1 MTAQYVLGSDIGS
14 GSCKTLLVDEAGTVI
29 ARSSYSYAPHYPQP
43 GWVEYDPQDWY
54 TAFCGSVRAVMAEA
68 AIDPASIRAVCI
80 IGITH
85 NPVLLDK
92 AGNVLRPS
100 IHFNDQR
107 SLPQCKALKE
117 RWGGEVLGR
126 ATNDIGPLW
135 TYPQLAW
142 IKANEPDV
150 WSRLA
155 ILLFPKDY
163 VRQRLTEYRS
173 AVTDPIE
180 ASGTL
185 LFDPTTQGWI
195 LPFLEDLGLDSS
207 ILPSIQDPFDV
218 AGEVSPQG
226 ASDTGLALGIRVL
239 TGTTDTAAENLAA
252 GVIAPGQGT
261 LKLASV
267 GRIVFIA
274 EHPARHPHLLNYPYF
289 EGLWYPGT
297 ASQFAASA
305 YRWLHESLWADVA
318 DNDYAT
324 MDGAAGRVSAGS
336 DGLLFLPHLMGQF
349 APYWNPKLK
358 GAFVGA
364 GLQHDLRHF
373 TRAVLEGVAF
383 SIRDAFEQANRLG
396 FDADELYLIG
406 NGARSPLWR
415 QIMADV
421 MGRTIYVPRERD
433 AAYGAALMAG
443 MSARLFP
450 QQLAGVAK
458 LIQMEETRTPDVHH
472 QRLYDELFSIYRAT
486 SHTMES
492 ISERLHRFTSE

>member
-14 GSCKTLLVDEAGTVI
+14 GSCKTLLVNETGTVV
-29 ARSSYSYAPHYPQP
+29 ARSSHAYAPHYPQP

-54 TAFCGSVRAVMAEA
+54 TAFCANARAALSEA

-80 IGITH
+80 TGITH

-92 AGNVLRPS
+92 TNTVLRPS

-107 SLPQCKALKE
+107 SLPQCNALKE
-117 RWGGEVLGR
+117 RWGDEVLRR

-142 IKANEPDV
+142 IKDNEPDV

-155 ILLFPKDY
+155 TLLFPKDY
-163 VRQRLTEYRS
+163 VRHRLTGNPP

-185 LFDPTTQGWI
+185 LFDPTALEWI
-195 LPFLEDLGLDSS
+195 VPFLEDLGLKPDV
-207 ILPSIQDPFDV
+207 LPTIQDPFAIV
-218 AGEVSPQG
+218 GEVSAQG
-226 ASDTGLALGIRVL
+226 ARDTGLAAGTPVL

-289 EGLWYPGT
+289 ENLWYPGT

-305 YRWLHESLWADVA
+305 YRWLHESLWADVPA
-318 DNDYAT
+318 NSYVA
-324 MDGAAGRVSAGS
+324 MDMAAEQVQVGS

-358 GAFVGA
+358 GAFVGV

-383 SIRDAFEQANRLG
+383 GIRDAFKQANRLG
-396 FDADELYLIG
+396 FDAAELYLIG
-406 NGARSPLWR
+406 NGARSLLWR
-415 QIMADV
+415 QIMTDV
-421 MGRTIYVPRERD
+421 MGRPIRVPRECD

-443 MSARLFP
+443 MSAGLFP
-450 QQLAGVAK
+450 QQLGGVAK
-458 LIQMEETRTPDVHH
+458 LIQIEETCTPDAHH
-472 QRLYDELFSIYRAT
+472 QQLYDELFSIYRDAC
-486 SHTMES
+486 HMMES
-492 ISERLHRFTSE
+492 ISEQLHRFTSE